1 MSRTLF
7 TRKFT
12 LALLFMLMLAIG
24 SAAPAMAAS
33 DQGGG
38 QFCAGNNY
46 TLASGQST
54 DSLLA
59 IGCNVTIEQGATI
72 HNDLAN
78 FGGNVTVAGT
88 VGGDITT
95 FGGNVTLADSA
106 VINGG
111 ITSMGGNVQRAS
123 GAQVSGGISNSGGN
137 IPLAP
142 PIAPLAPLQPAPP
155 TSFNPFAGIF
165 NFGFDI
171 LGGIVTALAF
181 AALGALVVIIAPN
194 ATRRVSDAVE
204 TRPWHSAGVGCLTP
218 IVLVLLSILLFIILI
233 GILVIPFLIIAA
245 AFAWIL
251 GWIGIGFLI
260 GERILKALGTRDV
273 LPVVAVCAG
282 IIAVTIAL
290 RLPFAI
296 LGEIPFVGWIFSIL
310 GWLIICLIGLVGLGA
325 VVLTRFG
332 TRAYPTPPTMMMTPA
347 VAAAAPGAPGTY
359 PPSTVDVA
367 AWEERAKQA
376 QAREATPP
384 AAETKSVDIPPAEN
398 TPPNDANETKPN
410 E

>member
-72 HNDLAN
+72 HTDLAN

-95 FGGNVTLADSA
+95 FGGNVTLADTA
-106 VINGG
+106 VINGA

-123 GAQVSGGISNSGGN
+123 GAQVRGGINSSGN
-137 IPLAP
+137 TPFAP
-142 PIAPLAPLQPAPP
+142 PIAPIAPLQPAPP
-155 TSFNPFAGIF
+155 TPFNPFARIF
-165 NFGFDI
+165 NFRFDI
-171 LGGIVTALAF
+171 LGGLVTALAF
-181 AALGALVVIIAPN
+181 AALGALVVIFAPN
-194 ATRRVSDAVE
+194 ATKRVSEAAQAKPFNTV
-204 TRPWHSAGVGCLTP
+204 GVGCLTM
-218 IVLVLLSILLFIILI
+218 IVLPILCLLLFITVI
-233 GILVIPFLIIAA
+233 GIPIGLLLGLVSAV
-245 AFAWIL
+245 AWIF
-251 GWIGIGFLI
+251 GSIGIGLLA
-260 GERILKALGTRDV
+260 GEKILQAFKARDI
-273 LPVVAVCAG
+273 LPVVAVVLG
-282 IIAVTIAL
+282 VLVLMVVGQVPII
-290 RLPFAI
+290 
-296 LGEIPFVGWIFSIL
+296 
-310 GWLIICLIGLVGLGA
+310 GWLISFIVGMIGLGA

-376 QAREATPP
+376 QARDATPP
-384 AAETKSVDIPPAEN
+384 AAETKSVDIPSAEN
-398 TPPNDANETKPN
+398 TPPNDADETKPN